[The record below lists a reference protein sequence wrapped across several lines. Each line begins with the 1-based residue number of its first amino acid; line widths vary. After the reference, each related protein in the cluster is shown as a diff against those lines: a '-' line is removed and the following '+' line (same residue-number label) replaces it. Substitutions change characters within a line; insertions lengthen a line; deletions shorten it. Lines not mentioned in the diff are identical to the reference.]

1 MLRIHQRNAI
11 YRSSPRHPKK
21 NKQIK
26 VPTRYLTLSF
36 CGQPI
41 LANVLAE
48 ADKVGDSDSSLAVDA
63 TGGACVCT
71 AMIHLVVGVVCACF
85 GKVGFVR
92 ATLACLHVSPRA
104 SVARNPVPAARTR
117 RIVSHL
123 VVFAV
128 AFVPRVC

>member
-71 AMIHLVVGVVCACF
+71 AMIHLVVGVLPSQKLLFSTKLFC
-85 GKVGFVR
+85 
-92 ATLACLHVSPRA
+92 S
-104 SVARNPVPAARTR
+104 TR
-117 RIVSHL
+117 
-123 VVFAV
+123 
-128 AFVPRVC
+128 